1 MEKLKAF
8 QDVAR
13 INGFVDVEETD
24 DGTVLWLKKP
34 TANAEDRMCVD
45 SLTNS
50 VTVFWATMPWKINSK
65 TFRAVS
71 ALQEWFT
78 LTSRQ
83 AASMTNRDALLR
95 LAVDKNDAPAMAALC
110 ENNAELLRSSVA
122 RYFESGAVSEK
133 AKSIVMQ
140 RVAEHARSYHGDQE
154 PDQWLAKSLNSECD
168 RVRNEAIQ
176 AKANKRLTLKGNLPK
191 VRCPVSR
198 LIRTLCLE
206 FISLPDLSS
215 IEKRR
220 RLWRRLRFSP
230 IN

>member
-13 INGFVDVEETD
+13 INGFVDVEETE

-65 TFRAVS
+65 TFRAVA

-95 LAVDKNDAPAMAALC
+95 LSADKNDVPAMAALR
-110 ENNAELLRSSVA
+110 ENNADTIRAAIA
-122 RYFESGAVSEK
+122 RFFESGAVSEK
-133 AKSIVMQ
+133 AQSEVMQ
-140 RVAEHARSYHGDQE
+140 RVADHARSYHTDQE
-154 PDQWLAKSLNSECD
+154 PDQWLTKSLNTECD
-168 RVRNEAIQ
+168 RLRNEAIQ
-176 AKANKRLTLKGNLPK
+176 AKANKA
-191 VRCPVSR
+191 
-198 LIRTLCLE
+198 
-206 FISLPDLSS
+206 
-215 IEKRR
+215 
-220 RLWRRLRFSP
+220 
-230 IN
+230 

>member
-71 ALQEWFT
+71 ALQEWFV
-78 LTSRQ
+78 LTSRE

-95 LAVDKNDAPAMAALC
+95 LSANKNDAPAMTALC
-110 ENNAELLRSSVA
+110 QNNAELVRSSIA
-122 RYFESGAVSEK
+122 RFFESGAVSEN
-133 AKSIVMQ
+133 ARSVVMQ
-140 RVAEHARSYHGDQE
+140 RVADHARSYHTELE
-154 PDQWLAKSLNSECD
+154 PDQWLAKSLNTECD
-168 RVRNEAIQ
+168 RLRNETIQ
-176 AKANKRLTLKGNLPK
+176 TKANKA
-191 VRCPVSR
+191 
-198 LIRTLCLE
+198 
-206 FISLPDLSS
+206 
-215 IEKRR
+215 
-220 RLWRRLRFSP
+220 
-230 IN
+230 

>member
-13 INGFVDVEETD
+13 INGFVDVEETE

-65 TFRAVS
+65 TFRAVA

-95 LAVDKNDAPAMAALC
+95 LSADKNDAAAMAALR
-110 ENNAELLRSSVA
+110 ENNAGTIRAAIA
-122 RYFESGAVSEK
+122 RFFESGAVSER
-133 AKSIVMQ
+133 AQSVVMQ
-140 RVAEHARSYHGDQE
+140 RVADHARSYRTDQE
-154 PDQWLAKSLNSECD
+154 PDQWLTKSLNTECD
-168 RVRNEAIQ
+168 RLRNEDIQ
-176 AKANKRLTLKGNLPK
+176 AKANKA
-191 VRCPVSR
+191 
-198 LIRTLCLE
+198 
-206 FISLPDLSS
+206 
-215 IEKRR
+215 
-220 RLWRRLRFSP
+220 
-230 IN
+230 

>member
-8 QDVAR
+8 RDVAR
-13 INGFVDVEETD
+13 INGFVDVEETE

-65 TFRAVS
+65 TFRVVS

-95 LAVDKNDAPAMAALC
+95 LSADKNDAPAMATLR
-110 ENNAELLRSSVA
+110 ENNSDTIRAVIA
-122 RYFESGAVSEK
+122 RFFESGVVSEK
-133 AKSIVMQ
+133 AQSVVMQ
-140 RVAEHARSYHGDQE
+140 RVADHARSYHTDEE
-154 PDQWLAKSLNSECD
+154 PDQWLAKSLNTECD
-168 RVRNEAIQ
+168 RIRNEAIQ
-176 AKANKRLTLKGNLPK
+176 AKANKA
-191 VRCPVSR
+191 
-198 LIRTLCLE
+198 
-206 FISLPDLSS
+206 
-215 IEKRR
+215 
-220 RLWRRLRFSP
+220 
-230 IN
+230 

>member
-13 INGFVDVEETD
+13 TNGFVDVEETD

-34 TANAEDRMCVD
+34 TANAEDRMCVY

-133 AKSIVMQ
+133 AKSVVMQ
-140 RVAEHARSYHGDQE
+140 RVAEHARSYHTDQE
-154 PDQWLAKSLNSECD
+154 PDQWLAKFLNSECD

-176 AKANKRLTLKGNLPK
+176 AKANKA
-191 VRCPVSR
+191 
-198 LIRTLCLE
+198 
-206 FISLPDLSS
+206 
-215 IEKRR
+215 
-220 RLWRRLRFSP
+220 
-230 IN
+230 

>member
-13 INGFVDVEETD
+13 INGFVDVEETE

-65 TFRAVS
+65 TFRAVA

-95 LAVDKNDAPAMAALC
+95 LSTDKNDAPAMAALR
-110 ENNAELLRSSVA
+110 ENNADTIRAAIA
-122 RYFESGAVSEK
+122 RFFESGAASER
-133 AKSIVMQ
+133 AQSVVME
-140 RVAEHARSYHGDQE
+140 RVAEHARSYHTDLE
-154 PDQWLAKSLNSECD
+154 PDQWLTKSLNAECD

-176 AKANKRLTLKGNLPK
+176 AKANKA
-191 VRCPVSR
+191 
-198 LIRTLCLE
+198 
-206 FISLPDLSS
+206 
-215 IEKRR
+215 
-220 RLWRRLRFSP
+220 
-230 IN
+230 

>member
-13 INGFVDVEETD
+13 VNGFVDVEETE

-65 TFRAVS
+65 TFRAVA
-71 ALQEWFT
+71 ALQEWFI

-95 LAVDKNDAPAMAALC
+95 LSTDKNDAPAMAALR
-110 ENNAELLRSSVA
+110 ENNADTIRAAIA
-122 RYFESGAVSEK
+122 RFFESGLVSEK
-133 AKSIVMQ
+133 AQSVVMQ
-140 RVAEHARSYHGDQE
+140 RVADHARSYHTDQE
-154 PDQWLAKSLNSECD
+154 PDQWLTKSLNTECD
-168 RVRNEAIQ
+168 RLRNEAIQ
-176 AKANKRLTLKGNLPK
+176 AKANKA
-191 VRCPVSR
+191 
-198 LIRTLCLE
+198 
-206 FISLPDLSS
+206 
-215 IEKRR
+215 
-220 RLWRRLRFSP
+220 
-230 IN
+230 

>member
-13 INGFVDVEETD
+13 TNGFVDVEETD

-50 VTVFWATMPWKINSK
+50 VTVFWASIPWKINSK

-78 LTSRQ
+78 LTTRQ

-95 LAVDKNDAPAMAALC
+95 LASDKNDAAAIAALR
-110 ENNAELLRSSVA
+110 ENNAEAIRAAIA
-122 RYFESGAVSEK
+122 RFFESGAVSEK
-133 AKSIVMQ
+133 AQSVVMQ
-140 RVAEHARSYHGDQE
+140 RVADHARSYHTEQE
-154 PDQWLAKSLNSECD
+154 PDQWLTKSLNTECD
-168 RVRNEAIQ
+168 RLRNEAIQ
-176 AKANKRLTLKGNLPK
+176 AKANKA
-191 VRCPVSR
+191 
-198 LIRTLCLE
+198 
-206 FISLPDLSS
+206 
-215 IEKRR
+215 
-220 RLWRRLRFSP
+220 
-230 IN
+230 

>member
-13 INGFVDVEETD
+13 INGFVDVEETE

-50 VTVFWATMPWKINSK
+50 VTVFWATIPWKINSK
-65 TFRAVS
+65 TFRAVA

-95 LAVDKNDAPAMAALC
+95 LSVDRNDAPAMTALR
-110 ENNAELLRSSVA
+110 ENNADTIRAAIA
-122 RYFESGAVSEK
+122 RFFESGAVSEK
-133 AKSIVMQ
+133 AQSVVMQ
-140 RVAEHARSYHGDQE
+140 RVADHARSYHTDQE
-154 PDQWLAKSLNSECD
+154 PDQWLTKSLNTECD
-168 RVRNEAIQ
+168 RLRNEAIQ
-176 AKANKRLTLKGNLPK
+176 AKANKA
-191 VRCPVSR
+191 
-198 LIRTLCLE
+198 
-206 FISLPDLSS
+206 
-215 IEKRR
+215 
-220 RLWRRLRFSP
+220 
-230 IN
+230 

>member
-13 INGFVDVEETD
+13 TNGFVDVEETD

-95 LAVDKNDAPAMAALC
+95 LAADKNDAPAMAALC
-110 ENNAELLRSSVA
+110 QNNAELLRSSIA
-122 RYFESGAVSEK
+122 RFFASGTASEK
-133 AKSIVMQ
+133 AQSLVMQ
-140 RVAEHARSYHGDQE
+140 RVAEHARSYHTDQE
-154 PDQWLAKSLNSECD
+154 PDQWLAKSLNTECD

-176 AKANKRLTLKGNLPK
+176 AKANKA
-191 VRCPVSR
+191 
-198 LIRTLCLE
+198 
-206 FISLPDLSS
+206 
-215 IEKRR
+215 
-220 RLWRRLRFSP
+220 
-230 IN
+230 

>member
-13 INGFVDVEETD
+13 INGFVDVEETE

-65 TFRAVS
+65 TFRAVA

-78 LTSRQ
+78 STSRQ

-95 LAVDKNDAPAMAALC
+95 LSTDKNDASAMAALR
-110 ENNAELLRSSVA
+110 ENNADTIRA
-122 RYFESGAVSEK
+122 AIACFFESGAVSEK
-133 AKSIVMQ
+133 AQLVVLQ
-140 RVAEHARSYHGDQE
+140 RVADDARSYRTDQE
-154 PDQWLAKSLNSECD
+154 PDQWLTKSLNTECD
-168 RVRNEAIQ
+168 RLRNEAIQ
-176 AKANKRLTLKGNLPK
+176 AKANKA
-191 VRCPVSR
+191 
-198 LIRTLCLE
+198 
-206 FISLPDLSS
+206 
-215 IEKRR
+215 
-220 RLWRRLRFSP
+220 
-230 IN
+230 